1 MICERKE
8 SPAHFGIALLPKKGV
23 AKSVRALD
31 ILHERG
37 LVNPNGKT
45 EVRNAAHNDDTQRAN
60 GQFQRWIINQN

>member
-31 ILHERG
+31 ILLERG

-45 EVRNAAHNDDTQRAN
+45 EVRNAGHNGDTQQAN
-60 GQFQRWIINQN
+60 GQFRRCIINQN